1 MGIAAC
7 MFLRCSLYRVS
18 TVFVHLCECQV
29 YTTYLPP
36 QAVHCCLD
44 GLHGKDFIDEDKAL
58 DAFDRLA
65 LNNVCIAQVMENS
78 GARVSVELI
87 DSESDGQQ
95 TINSLL
101 LQDLCSQAKLTPIL
115 PEVSVHINVQCS
127 TPQSELKAYWEYI
140 FWAGPVSTSKPL
152 APPYTLVSMCTYPHS
167 LELRRSV

>member
-1 MGIAAC
+1 MYMSVIFPGSSC
-7 MFLRCSLYRVS
+7 
-18 TVFVHLCECQV
+18 
-29 YTTYLPP
+29 P

-65 LNNVCIAQVMENS
+65 LNKVCIAQVMENS

-101 LQDLCSQAKLTPIL
+101 LQDLCSQAKLTPVL
-115 PEVSVHINVQCS
+115 PEVFMYMYMCV
-127 TPQSELKAYWEYI
+127 YI
-140 FWAGPVSTSKPL
+140 VYMYIHTH
-152 APPYTLVSMCTYPHS
+152 TL
-167 LELRRSV
+167 